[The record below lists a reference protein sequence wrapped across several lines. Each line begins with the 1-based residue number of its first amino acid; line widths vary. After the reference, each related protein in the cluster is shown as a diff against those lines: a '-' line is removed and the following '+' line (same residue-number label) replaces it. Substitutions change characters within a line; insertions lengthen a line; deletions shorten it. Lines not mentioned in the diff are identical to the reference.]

1 MEDPLLEESLRQ
13 HLDLWI
19 NTEFEWTEESSLTS
33 SNVNKDET
41 ALVTPGGSGTKG
53 KEDDKE
59 MDLLDHLKSRVK
71 GGRERNVLLMSDEKM
86 GGDKTKSV
94 GVDDRVGSK
103 DVNHD
108 AARVASTT
116 TTSEATNTT
125 NVSSAAA
132 GKTSMSSEQE
142 IAPATTTTTASAT
155 PDLASF
161 LSRYSALLSSS
172 LPALGEGP
180 LDDPSSGPL
189 GQSQPRVNQDEVNK
203 KNVGASDGMVI
214 KDGRDR
220 SQHQDFT
227 VSHSQSQSQ
236 SQQSQQSIRHVPS
249 SEYQPQSKQHDQ
261 QQQQQ
266 THDAPTPRHLVPPP
280 APINTPVVSRAQ
292 LNKNNGADKQQQQQ
306 QQQAQATTQA
316 QNLMALLTAAFPQYA
331 SFEPPMHQ
339 NQLGGGYG
347 GGMTTANNHHARA
360 NSDGASSTAAFGYH
374 PAAFNG
380 MDFNHHMSGEIDRVF
395 GGAAGI
401 AAAGVEFD
409 GLYKNAPVG
418 VDHGNALQLG
428 PAGGRASTGSAS
440 GSLVEASLNSG
451 EYLSAQQHQQF
462 QQQHLGEGGYKKRK
476 LSDDSIADAF
486 ESRFGRSPYPMTNAS
501 AGNPRK
507 RSSESM
513 EADFNDGPLPD
524 GVTAEEE

>member
-19 NTEFEWTEESSLTS
+19 NTEFEWTEDSPSTM
-33 SNVNKDET
+33 NVGKDET
-41 ALVTPGGSGTKG
+41 ALVTPGSGHKG

-86 GGDKTKSV
+86 GGDKSV
-94 GVDDRVGSK
+94 EVDDRVGSK
-103 DVNHD
+103 DVG
-108 AARVASTT
+108 AARVTSTT
-116 TTSEATNTT
+116 MTSETPGATTD
-125 NVSSAAA
+125 
-132 GKTSMSSEQE
+132 TSNEQE
-142 IAPATTTTTASAT
+142 TAPAPTTTTTSAT

-161 LSRYSALLSSS
+161 LNRYSALLSSS
-172 LPALGEGP
+172 LPTLDGGP

-203 KNVGASDGMVI
+203 NVGSDAMAI

-220 SQHQDFT
+220 SQHHQEFT

-236 SQQSQQSIRHVPS
+236 SHSQQQSIRHVPS
-249 SEYQPQSKQHDQ
+249 SEYQTQSKQHDQQQKQQ

-292 LNKNNGADKQQQQQ
+292 LNKSNGVDKQQQQQ
-306 QQQAQATTQA
+306 QQQNPATTQA

-339 NQLGGGYG
+339 NQLGAGYG
-347 GGMTTANNHHARA
+347 GGMTTASNNANNHHARA

-409 GLYKNAPVG
+409 GLYKSATAAG
-418 VDHGNALQLG
+418 MDHGNALQLG
-428 PAGGRASTGSAS
+428 PAGGRASSGSAS

-462 QQQHLGEGGYKKRK
+462 QQQQQHLAEGGYKKRK
-476 LSDDSIADAF
+476 LSEGSVADAF
-486 ESRFGRSPYPMTNAS
+486 ESRFGRSPYPMINAS
-501 AGNPRK
+501 AGNGRK

-513 EADFNDGPLPD
+513 EADLHEGPLPD

>member
-19 NTEFEWTEESSLTS
+19 NTEFEWTEDSPTT
-33 SNVNKDET
+33 NVTKDET
-41 ALVTPGGSGTKG
+41 AGLKPGSGQKG
-53 KEDDKE
+53 KDDDKE

-71 GGRERNVLLMSDEKM
+71 GGRERNVLLLDDKM
-86 GGDKTKSV
+86 GGDKSAV
-94 GVDDRVGSK
+94 VVDERVGSK
-103 DVNHD
+103 EVT
-108 AARVASTT
+108 STESSNT
-116 TTSEATNTT
+116 MSETPSTIGSGKPSTATS
-125 NVSSAAA
+125 
-132 GKTSMSSEQE
+132 KEQE
-142 IAPATTTTTASAT
+142 AAPAPTTSAT

-161 LSRYSALLSSS
+161 LDRYSALLSSS
-172 LPALGEGP
+172 LPTLDGGP
-180 LDDPSSGPL
+180 LINPSSGPL
-189 GQSQPRVNQDEVNK
+189 GQSQPRVNEEEVNK
-203 KNVGASDGMVI
+203 NVGVDAMAV

-220 SQHQDFT
+220 SQHRDFT
-227 VSHSQSQSQ
+227 VSHSHSH
-236 SQQSQQSIRHVPS
+236 SQQSNRHVPS
-249 SEYQPQSKQHDQ
+249 SEYQSQFKHDDQ

-266 THDAPTPRHLVPPP
+266 PQQQPQQSTTRDAPTPRHLLPPP

-292 LNKNNGADKQQQQQ
+292 LNKTNGVDKQQQQQ
-306 QQQAQATTQA
+306 QSPATTQA

-339 NQLGGGYG
+339 HQLGGGYG
-347 GGMTTANNHHARA
+347 GGMTTANNNANNHHARA
-360 NSDGASSTAAFGYH
+360 NSDGSSSTAAFGYH

-401 AAAGVEFD
+401 AAAGAEFD
-409 GLYKNAPVG
+409 GLYKNATAG
-418 VDHGNALQLG
+418 VNHGNALQLG

-451 EYLSAQQHQQF
+451 EYMSAQQHQQF

-476 LSDDSIADAF
+476 LSDDSVADAF

-501 AGNPRK
+501 VSNGRK

-513 EADFNDGPLPD
+513 EADLHDGPLPD